1 MSFIL
6 MWCSKFQ
13 TQSDG
18 KTYPHIY
25 YKQCDRIF
33 LTEQG
38 NIPRNVWMPC
48 QGKAA
53 MLFWV
58 KLTCC
63 LRERKISMKVQ
74 LDLQRWTP
82 LRHSWVNH
90 VFRAVGLLR
99 SRLTVIFLH
108 NSRRLLPAPITPQTR
123 PASLSLIAEQF
134 PFVQQD
140 CLTFQ
145 CASFHPFQSYNCACA
160 SLAVWLCNLG
170 GNSDSKGVLLCHCV
184 SGIHRNSLLGWRMWS
199 LSVIWRLW
207 TGVRWW
213 STCSGGQGSRSGQ
226 GSRCKMG
233 STTSSSCTSVL
244 TCQLWRSRKFKKQS
258 LLSLLTGR
266 LQRWTRVRHSNH
278 L

>member
-1 MSFIL
+1 MVRHIL
-6 MWCSKFQ
+6 
-13 TQSDG
+13 
-18 KTYPHIY
+18 TYITNSVTDNS
-25 YKQCDRIF
+25 QQ
-33 LTEQG
+33 QG

-74 LDLQRWTP
+74 LYLQRWTP

-134 PFVQQD
+134 PFVFNKITQH
-140 CLTFQ
+140 FS
-145 CASFHPFQSYNCACA
+145 AHPSIHFRVTIAHA
-160 SLAVWLCNLG
+160 HH
-170 GNSDSKGVLLCHCV
+170 LL
-184 SGIHRNSLLGWRMWS
+184 SG
-199 LSVIWRLW
+199 SVI
-207 TGVRWW
+207 
-213 STCSGGQGSRSGQ
+213 
-226 GSRCKMG
+226 
-233 STTSSSCTSVL
+233 
-244 TCQLWRSRKFKKQS
+244 
-258 LLSLLTGR
+258 
-266 LQRWTRVRHSNH
+266 
-278 L
+278 

>member
-48 QGKAA
+48 QGLAA

-74 LDLQRWTP
+74 LYLQRWTP

-90 VFRAVGLLR
+90 VFRAVG
-99 SRLTVIFLH
+99 RL
-108 NSRRLLPAPITPQTR
+108 
-123 PASLSLIAEQF
+123 
-134 PFVQQD
+134 
-140 CLTFQ
+140 
-145 CASFHPFQSYNCACA
+145 
-160 SLAVWLCNLG
+160 
-170 GNSDSKGVLLCHCV
+170 
-184 SGIHRNSLLGWRMWS
+184 RMWS
-199 LSVIWRLW
+199 RKKGETRNWTLSNRQWQCLYPLISCNQIYISVHL
-207 TGVRWW
+207 
-213 STCSGGQGSRSGQ
+213 Q
-226 GSRCKMG
+226 
-233 STTSSSCTSVL
+233 SSYNSAL
-244 TCQLWRSRKFKKQS
+244 TIS
-258 LLSLLTGR
+258 
-266 LQRWTRVRHSNH
+266 
-278 L
+278 